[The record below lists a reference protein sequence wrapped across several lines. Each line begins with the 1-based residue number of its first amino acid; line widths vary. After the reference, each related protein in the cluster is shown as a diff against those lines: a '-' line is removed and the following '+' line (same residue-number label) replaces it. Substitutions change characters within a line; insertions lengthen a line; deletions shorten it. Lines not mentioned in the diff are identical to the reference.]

1 MMTWL
6 TNRKGR
12 LWMRQI
18 VCLAVLT
25 LAAILVHWAGEAEL
39 AAPAPMSHEELVK
52 LLDYDRAASVDLQI
66 VGSEDLPGG
75 QVVIQDVTYPSPVSG
90 RVTAYL
96 VAPKSPAK
104 SGARRAGIVFLHWG
118 QGDRSE
124 FIWEASLYAR
134 AGAVSILVDAP
145 WNRPEPWKQV
155 SEGYLSEPDLVRGMC
170 IQIVKDL
177 RRAIDVLLARGDVD
191 EKRLA
196 YVGHSFGAT
205 WGGTL
210 AAVEKRFATHILMG
224 GLPRLTDFETKGPP
238 AHEAYVKL
246 IKERLTPEQ
255 LSAYVG
261 AIDPIS
267 SLYFIRHAP
276 PASVFMQFALFDA
289 YISKEAATIYYE
301 AARDPKEI
309 AWYPTSHEF
318 SCVEALADR
327 ATWLEKKIGIGSTK
341 ALLEASL
348 RGGGAR

>member
-1 MMTWL
+1 
-6 TNRKGR
+6 
-12 LWMRQI
+12 MRQI
-18 VCLAVLT
+18 VCLAVFAF
-25 LAAILVHWAGEAEL
+25 AAMSVHWAEEAMP
-39 AAPAPMSHEELVK
+39 AAPVPLSHEELVK
-52 LLDYDRAASVDLQI
+52 LLDYDRAAPVDLQI
-66 VGSEDLPGG
+66 VSSEDLPGG
-75 QVVIQDVTYPSPVSG
+75 QVVVQDVTYPSPVSG

-96 VAPKSPAK
+96 VAPKEAAK
-104 SGARRAGIVFLHWG
+104 PGARRAGIVFLHWG

-124 FIWEASLYAR
+124 FVWEASLYAR
-134 AGAVSILVDAP
+134 AGAVSILLDAP
-145 WNRPEPWKQV
+145 WNRPEPWRQV
-155 SEGYLSEPDLVRGMC
+155 SEGYLTKPDLVRDMFL
-170 IQIVKDL
+170 QTLKDL

-210 AAVEKRFATHILMG
+210 AAVERRFATHVLMG

-255 LSAYVG
+255 LAAYVG

-267 SLYFIRHAP
+267 SVYFIRHAP
-276 PASVFMQFALFDA
+276 PASIFMQFALFDS
-289 YISKEAATIYYE
+289 YISKEAATVYYE
-301 AARDPKEI
+301 AARDPKQI

-318 SCVEALADR
+318 NCVEALTDR
-327 ATWLEKKIGIGSTK
+327 AAWLEKKIGIGSTK
-341 ALLEASL
+341 ALLDASL